1 MKAVFV
7 LPTLLYNLVMPSMPD
22 VFSCIAISIS
32 ASKSLCYTNYRLEKL
47 LRIKNGS
54 SKSNVFSF
62 LKAISITNNSDS
74 NIFDAEL
81 IFKFSNTNISCDPV
95 HLACLQK
102 NKNTNIDSFNLSV
115 NSSYLYELSEAVPVS
130 LLVQLVGAD
139 GSSICSKTV
148 DFSLL
153 PIEQSASSDFVKESM
168 ASFITPNDDLVK
180 ELSNKAA
187 KLMESKH
194 STSSFVGYQTHDPEV
209 VMRELDSLYLALQA
223 EGIHYS
229 NPPASFEITFQRVRM
244 PRNVLSCKT
253 ATCLDFAL
261 LYASMCEA
269 VGLNPL
275 IVVMDGHA
283 FNAVWLDD
291 YHYPN
296 AVSDNLTV
304 LTNDCSSTDRRMVL
318 VDPTCAASGFGVNFA
333 SCLNKASSEI
343 GSMRFSWVLDVC
355 SARLDYILPLPTPHM
370 ANGKTEINYDD
381 AISVDYDLPPIEQSA
396 GSLGLEAKGS
406 KSKFDVWEE
415 NLLDLE
421 MSNNLINHK
430 IGSSSV
436 QLGASSVFDFF
447 SKASRNDKLS
457 LIPDSEL
464 VPSDPKKFLAYQFSI
479 EDKRKFDSAL
489 SSNRIYAFGKKK
501 DAEDVLISLARKSA
515 TQVEES
521 GCNPLFLTMGMI
533 EWYDSN
539 LSKQTITA
547 PIILVPAA
555 MPRRRSGPYF
565 SLDLD
570 FDSMQLNAAAFEYF
584 KRMFDLDFS
593 ELDGFF
599 DKPRDVGDVK
609 KLFNTIREKIAPK
622 GNWVIDDST
631 ITLSL
636 FSFAHFVMWNDMKTH
651 RDVFTKNKVVSSMV
665 HGAAEFEKVPES
677 LVESSLDDTVKPG
690 DLAIPLSADSSQ
702 LLAIKASD
710 LGLSFVLDGPPGT
723 GKSQTIANIIVN
735 AMYKGK
741 KVLFVAEKEV
751 ALDVVKSRL
760 DSLSLGRFC
769 LQIHSAKAN
778 KKDVLAQLGESLSTG
793 PTREVNGYQDEAESL
808 KQQRDN
814 LNKTLEELHGKGKY
828 FVSPYVALIRYL
840 ENESAKDNCV
850 VDDEYA
856 STMDSD
862 KYQKCISAIE
872 DMIVASHGVN
882 GYYGNPFIYFDNKE
896 YSLDLRE
903 KYSTALPPL
912 IEALGS
918 FADAY
923 SKYSKKSG
931 FTLKTSKNNI
941 DLLIKAFDFIKQKSG
956 KFFPELVASGTI
968 LSQGEPTVNY
978 FESLTVYA
986 SLRDQIN
993 KTFDLKVTQIDAE
1006 TLQSRLKTSESYG
1019 FFAKRKTIKSILKEL
1034 KPYTVSKFRKRDL
1047 MHHLE
1052 QIGLLKSMKSSLE
1065 QKSGYWQV
1073 VFPNEMDKDF
1083 QAINADYEK
1092 VKNTIDL
1099 LKLVRGLEVGSDDE
1113 YKKAYKKVS
1122 ALVKSPDALYADD
1135 INKLITTY
1143 QNLLDQ
1149 NEKLKPLGFDCFRAD
1164 DNDVYFGFALG
1175 QIASAHKG
1183 IERLGEWCRFLSC
1196 LDDASKLLPPS
1207 LIEAYKNGKLSISKL
1222 RPSFDCALF
1231 YKIVCLSLTDLGLAN
1246 LSSLQTEQQVAKYKK
1261 ALSDFQR
1268 LTIEET
1274 ARRVTASFPRTDV
1287 EYAESS
1293 LAYQLRKLVKTN
1305 GRGKTLRAIIDQY
1318 ADDIFKLCPCFLM
1331 SPLSVAQYL
1340 DPEKHHFDI
1349 VIFDEA
1355 SQIPTSEAIGAIARG
1370 DSCIIA
1376 GDQQQMPPTNFFTS
1390 SLSYSDQPSDDVV
1403 VYQDLES
1410 LLDDAIALNLP
1421 RYRLSWHYRSHHESL
1436 IAFSNNRFY
1445 DNTLC
1450 TFPTPSNQQSQV
1462 RMVQVKGNYEKGRGV
1477 NREEAKAIVNEIISR
1492 VKDEKLSKLSIGV
1505 VTFNKKQQDLITDM
1519 LDAKFDAN
1527 PRLNR
1532 TPGGEEIFV
1541 KNLENVQGDERDV
1554 ILFSI
1559 CFGPDKKTKTMNL
1572 NFGPLSREK
1581 GERRLN
1587 VAVSRAKEEMVV
1599 FCSCQPEDIRAS
1611 SAKNSGAEYLKAFL
1625 MYAKSGVKT
1634 LANQS
1639 SWNIPREQLSIA
1651 PFLASD
1657 LIKDGY
1663 LVDINVGSSAFKV
1676 DIAVKDPLDPNR
1688 YALGIVC
1695 DGPSYSESTFTCDD
1709 RNVIAPG
1716 MLDNLKWRLM
1726 RVWSVEYLDHPNL
1739 VVKKIEKELSEPH
1752 SAMEVKKE
1760 AAKPISLVK
1769 ATPENP
1775 YPHKVE
1781 YPELNYPHLDNI
1793 IRDLPGVISRILAD
1807 ESPISMTLL
1816 KKRIRDIFSLKR
1828 VDSKMLYR
1836 ITHQLDL
1843 ISAFKDPFDG
1853 EDYYWPSSQDPE
1865 GYKSYRVGGDRELSD
1880 ISKQEIVNAKED
1892 IESIQG
1898 QLADDDLCHKILE
1911 LFGFSVLSERSKSH
1925 ILRSFRED
1933 LSATGN

>member
-1 MKAVFV
+1 MFNHDKF
-7 LPTLLYNLVMPSMPD
+7 PLVI
-22 VFSCIAISIS
+22 F
-32 ASKSLCYTNYRLEKL
+32 
-47 LRIKNGS
+47 KNIEVSGF
-54 SKSNVFSF
+54 FSF
-62 LKAISITNNSDS
+62 LNLFIDRILRFRQDSIKSTNFSLIKRVFISNDLDCD
-74 NIFDAEL
+74 IFDCDL
-81 IFKFSNTNISCDPV
+81 SIKFSTDTLSCEPI
-95 HLACLQK
+95 HLSCLQK
-102 NKNTNIDSFNLSV
+102 HSITVIDNFNVIVDEKGLFDISEEDSVSLSFELV
-115 NSSYLYELSEAVPVS
+115 NSRGET
-130 LLVQLVGAD
+130 
-139 GSSICSKTV
+139 ICLMKCNTI
-148 DFSLL
+148 LL
-153 PIEQSASSDFVKESM
+153 PLEKSFSFGFVKESL
-168 ASFITPNDDLVK
+168 AGFITPKEDLVK
-180 ELSNKAA
+180 TLTKNAGKILSEKYSLEAF
-187 KLMESKH
+187 S
-194 STSSFVGYQTHDPEV
+194 GYRTHDPDIV
-209 VMRELDSLYLALQA
+209 LGELDSLYLALQS
-223 EGIHYS
+223 ERITFC
-229 NPPASFEITFQRVRM
+229 NPPLSFELIFKRVRM
-244 PRNVLSCKT
+244 PRTVISEKT

-275 IVVMDGHA
+275 IIVMDGHV
-283 FNAVWLDD
+283 FNGVWLDD

-318 VDPTCAASGFGVNFA
+318 IDPTCAASGTNINFSSSLNQAQTEIA
-333 SCLNKASSEI
+333 SMPFL
-343 GSMRFSWVLDVC
+343 WVLDIK
-355 SARLDYILPLPTPHM
+355 SARLDDILPLPT
-370 ANGKTEINYDD
+370 ARNIDGKTVIDYDD
-381 AISVDYDLPPIEQSA
+381 GISTDYEVPHVEQSA
-396 GSLGLEAKGS
+396 GSLSLESKGS

-430 IGSSSV
+430 VGSSSV
-436 QLGASSVFDFF
+436 QLGASSVFDFY
-447 SKASRNDKLS
+447 SKAIGSDKIS
-457 LIPDSEL
+457 VIPDSERK
-464 VPSDPKKFLAYQFSI
+464 PSDTKRFLSYQFSI
-479 EDKRKFDSAL
+479 EDKKKFDSAL
-489 SSNRIYAFGKKK
+489 SSNRVYAFSKKG
-501 DAEDVLISLARKSA
+501 DAEDVLISLARKST

-555 MPRRRSGPYF
+555 MPKRRTGPYF

-570 FDSMQLNAAAFEYF
+570 FDSMQLNAAVFEYF
-584 KRMFDLDFS
+584 KRVFDLDFS
-593 ELDGFF
+593 ELEGFF
-599 DKPRDVGDVK
+599 DKPRGVDDIK
-609 KLFNTIREKIAPK
+609 KLFNTIRQKIAPK
-622 GNWVIDDST
+622 GNWVVDDST

-636 FSFAHFVMWNDMKTH
+636 FSFAHFVMWSDMKTH
-651 RDVFTKNKVVSSMV
+651 RDIFVKNKVVSSMV
-665 HGAAEFEKVPES
+665 HGGAEYEKVPES
-677 LVESSLDDTVKPG
+677 LSESSLDENVAPG
-690 DLAIPLSADSSQ
+690 DLAVPLSADSSQ

-941 DLLIKAFDFIKQKSG
+941 DLLIKAFDLIKQKSG

-968 LSQGEPTVNY
+968 LSQAEPTVNY
-978 FESLTVYA
+978 FESLAVYA

-1006 TLQSRLKTSESYG
+1006 TLQSRLKTSETYG

-1052 QIGLLKSMKSSLE
+1052 QIGLLKGIKSSLE
-1065 QKSGYWQV
+1065 QKSGYWQA
-1073 VFPNEMDKDF
+1073 VFPNEIDKDF

-1122 ALVKSPDALYADD
+1122 ALVKSPDALYSDD
-1135 INKLITTY
+1135 INSLTTTY
-1143 QNLLDQ
+1143 QNLIEQ

-1196 LDDASKLLPPS
+1196 LEDASKLLPPS
-1207 LIEAYKNGKLSISKL
+1207 LIESYKNGKLSISKL
-1222 RPSFDCALF
+1222 RSSFDCALF
-1231 YKIVCLSLTDLGLAN
+1231 YKIVCLSLADLGLAN
-1246 LSSLQTEQQVAKYKK
+1246 LSSLQTEQQIAKYKK
-1261 ALSDFQR
+1261 TLSDFQR
-1268 LTIEET
+1268 LTVEET
-1274 ARRVTASFPRTDV
+1274 ARRITASFPRTDV

-1340 DPEKHHFDI
+1340 DPEMHHFDI

-1410 LLDDAIALNLP
+1410 LLDDAIALDLP

-1477 NREEAKAIVNEIISR
+1477 NREEAKAIVNEIVRR

-1676 DIAVKDPLDPNR
+1676 DIAVKDPLDPNK
-1688 YALGIVC
+1688 YALGIIC

-1760 AAKPISLVK
+1760 ASKPISLVK
-1769 ATPENP
+1769 ATPDNP
-1775 YPHKVE
+1775 YPHKID

-1807 ESPISMTLL
+1807 ESPISTTLL
-1816 KKRIRDIFSLKR
+1816 KKRIRDIYSLKR
-1828 VDSKMLYR
+1828 IDSKMLYR
-1836 ITHQLDL
+1836 IQAQLKD
-1843 ISAFKDPFDG
+1843 ISAYGESFDN
-1853 EDYYWPSSQDPE
+1853 ETYWWPSSQDPE
-1865 GYKSYRVGGDRELSD
+1865 GYKTYRVGGDRELGD
-1880 ISKQEIVNAKED
+1880 ISKQEIVNAKDD

-1898 QLADDDLCHKILE
+1898 QLSDDDLCHKILE

-1933 LSATGN
+1933 LSTK

>member
-1 MKAVFV
+1 MSIFKNISSDDIHID
-7 LPTLLYNLVMPSMPD
+7 LRKH
-22 VFSCIAISIS
+22 FS
-32 ASKSLCYTNYRLEKL
+32 YVDFHLEKL
-47 LRIKNGS
+47 LKKKAGS
-54 SKSNVFSF
+54 
-62 LKAISITNNSDS
+62 IES
-74 NIFDAEL
+74 NIFSL
-81 IFKFSNTNISCDPV
+81 IKTVSINNVTDLDLFDIKLRFAFSNPAFYCDQVNCSCVEKHKRTDFVSFNI
-95 HLACLQK
+95 Q
-102 NKNTNIDSFNLSV
+102 IDSGFLYSLREETPISINL
-115 NSSYLYELSEAVPVS
+115 ELVDSA
-130 LLVQLVGAD
+130 G
-139 GSSICSKTV
+139 GIICSRSV
-148 DFSLL
+148 SFVCLPVERQAPEEFISESLAAFVL
-153 PIEQSASSDFVKESM
+153 PK
-168 ASFITPNDDLVK
+168 DDLVK
-180 ELSNKAA
+180 EFTNRAA
-187 KLMESKH
+187 KLMNQKYGC
-194 STSSFVGYQTHDPEV
+194 SSFTGYKTHDLEV
-209 VMRELDSLYLALQA
+209 VMRELDALYLALQT
-223 EGIHYS
+223 EGIQRS
-229 NPPASFEITFQRVRM
+229 KQPASFERIFQRVRM
-244 PRNVLSCKT
+244 PRTSILEKT
-253 ATCLDFAL
+253 STCLDFAL

-275 IVVMDGHA
+275 IVVMNGHV
-283 FNAVWLDD
+283 FNAIWLDD

-296 AVSDNLTV
+296 SVSDNLTV

-318 VDPTCAASGFGVNFA
+318 VDPTCAASGSDINFA
-333 SCLNKASSEI
+333 SSLNQAQSELAS
-343 GSMRFSWVLDVC
+343 MAFSWVLDIK
-355 SARLDYILPLPTPHM
+355 SARIDYILPLPTPH
-370 ANGKTEINYDD
+370 NIDGQTVIDYDD
-381 AISVDYDLPPIEQSA
+381 ATSTDYEVPHVEQSA
-396 GSLGLEAKGS
+396 GSLTLESKGN

-436 QLGASSVFDFF
+436 QLGASSVFDYY
-447 SKASRNDKLS
+447 SKAIGSEKLS
-457 LIPDSEL
+457 VIPDSERT
-464 VPSDPKKFLAYQFSI
+464 PADTKRFLSYQFSI
-479 EDKRKFDSAL
+479 EDKKKFDSAL
-489 SSNRIYAFGKKK
+489 SSNRLYAFSKKGNT
-501 DAEDVLISLARKSA
+501 EDVLISLARKST

-521 GCNPLFLTMGMI
+521 GCNPLFLTLGMI

-555 MPRRRSGPYF
+555 MPKRRTGPYF

-570 FDSMQLNAAAFEYF
+570 FDSMQLNAAVFEYF
-584 KRMFDLDFS
+584 KRVFDLDFS
-593 ELDGFF
+593 ELEGFF
-599 DKPRDVGDVK
+599 DKPRSVDDIK
-609 KLFNTIREKIAPK
+609 KLFNTIRQKIAPK
-622 GNWVIDDST
+622 GNWVVDDST

-636 FSFAHFVMWNDMKTH
+636 FSFAHFVMWSDMKTH
-651 RDVFTKNKVVSSMV
+651 RDVFMKNKVVSSMV

-677 LVESSLDDTVKPG
+677 LSESSLDENVIPG
-690 DLAIPLSADSSQ
+690 DLAVPLSADSSQ

-778 KKDVLAQLGESLSTG
+778 KKDVLAQLGTSLSTG
-793 PTREVNGYQDEAESL
+793 PTREVNGYHDEAESL

-856 STMDSD
+856 STMGSD

-896 YSLDLRE
+896 YSLDIRE

-941 DLLIKAFDFIKQKSG
+941 DLLMKVFGLIKQKPG
-956 KFFPELVASGTI
+956 KFFPELAASGTI
-968 LSQGEPTVNY
+968 LSQAEPTINY

-1019 FFAKRKTIKSILKEL
+1019 FFAKRKTVKSILKEL
-1034 KPYTVSKFRKRDL
+1034 KPYTISKFRKRDL
-1047 MHHLE
+1047 IHHLE
-1052 QIGLLKSMKSSLE
+1052 QIGLLKGMKSSLE
-1065 QKSGYWQV
+1065 QKTGYWQV
-1073 VFPNEMDKDF
+1073 VFPNEIDKDF

-1092 VKNTIDL
+1092 VKNTIEL

-1122 ALVKSPDALYADD
+1122 ALVKSPDSLYADD
-1135 INKLITTY
+1135 INNLTTTY
-1143 QNLLDQ
+1143 QNLIEQ

-1222 RPSFDCALF
+1222 RSSFDCALF

-1246 LSSLQTEQQVAKYKK
+1246 LSSLQTEQQIAKYKK
-1261 ALSDFQR
+1261 TLSDFQR
-1268 LTIEET
+1268 LTVEET
-1274 ARRVTASFPRTDV
+1274 ARRITASFPRTDV

-1477 NREEAKAIVNEIISR
+1477 NREEAKAIVNEIVRR

-1527 PRLNR
+1527 PSLNR

-1639 SWNIPREQLSIA
+1639 TWNIPREQLSIA

-1760 AAKPISLVK
+1760 AVKPISLVK
-1769 ATPENP
+1769 ATPDNP
-1775 YPHKVE
+1775 YPHKMD

-1807 ESPISMTLL
+1807 ESPISTTLL
-1816 KKRIRDIFSLKR
+1816 KKRIRDIYSLKR
-1828 VDSKMLYR
+1828 IDSKMLYR
-1836 ITHQLDL
+1836 IQAQLKD
-1843 ISAFKDPFDG
+1843 ISAYGESFDN
-1853 EDYYWPSSQDPE
+1853 ETYWWPSSQDPE
-1865 GYKSYRVGGDRELSD
+1865 GYKTYRVGGDRELSD

-1892 IESIQG
+1892 IESLQG
-1898 QLADDDLCHKILE
+1898 QLSDDDLCHNILE
-1911 LFGFSVLSERSKSH
+1911 LFGFNVLSERSKSH
-1925 ILRSFRED
+1925 ILRSYKED
-1933 LSATGN
+1933 FSKLEN

>member
-1 MKAVFV
+1 MLPSEDRVSIQIDCSSDISFV
-7 LPTLLYNLVMPSMPD
+7 
-22 VFSCIAISIS
+22 
-32 ASKSLCYTNYRLEKL
+32 KYRLEQL
-47 LRIKNGS
+47 IKIKRATS
-54 SKSNVFSF
+54 
-62 LKAISITNNSDS
+62 AS
-74 NIFDAEL
+74 NIFSIIKKIKVINSTDIDFYNAKL
-81 IFKFSNTNISCDPV
+81 IFSFSNPAIRCDDIILSCV
-95 HLACLQK
+95 QK
-102 NKNTNIDSFNLSV
+102 HKITAIDNFNLV
-115 NSSYLYELSEAVPVS
+115 LEHKYFYELSKSSLATLSIS
-130 LLVQLVGAD
+130 LLDNNNNLITSYD
-139 GSSICSKTV
+139 LT
-148 DFSLL
+148 FTLL
-153 PIEQSASSDFVKESM
+153 PIEQAESANFVEESL
-168 ASFITPNDDLVK
+168 ASFVIPADRQVR
-180 ELSNKAA
+180 ELTDKAA
-187 KLMESKH
+187 TVMSEKYGTPRFTEYK
-194 STSSFVGYQTHDPEV
+194 THDAKV
-209 VMRELDSLYLALQA
+209 VMRELDSLYLSLQ
-223 EGIHYS
+223 GSQIHYS
-229 NPPASFEITFQRVRM
+229 NPPASFEIMFQKVRT
-244 PRNVLSCKT
+244 PRTVISEKT

-275 IVVMDGHA
+275 VVVMNGHA

-318 VDPTCAASGFGVNFA
+318 VDPSCAASGNDIDFA
-333 SCLNKASSEI
+333 SSLNQAQSEI
-343 GSMRFSWVLDVC
+343 VSMPFLWVLDIK
-355 SARLDYILPLPTPHM
+355 SARLDYILPLPTPR
-370 ANGKTEINYDD
+370 NIDGKTVIDYED
-381 AISVDYDLPPIEQSA
+381 AISTDYQVPHVEQSA
-396 GSLGLEAKGS
+396 GSLSLESKGS

-436 QLGASSVFDFF
+436 QLGASNVFDFY
-447 SKASRNDKLS
+447 SKTIGSDKIS
-457 LIPDSEL
+457 VIPDSERK
-464 VPSDPKKFLAYQFSI
+464 PSDTKRFLSYQFSI
-479 EDKRKFDSAL
+479 EDKKKFDSAL
-489 SSNRIYAFGKKK
+489 SSNRLYAFSKKG
-501 DAEDVLISLARKSA
+501 DTEDVLISLARKST

-547 PIILVPAA
+547 PIILVPAT
-555 MPRRRSGPYF
+555 MPKRRTGPYF

-570 FDSMQLNAAAFEYF
+570 FDSMQLNAAVFEYF
-584 KRMFDLDFS
+584 KRVFDLDFS
-593 ELDGFF
+593 ELEGFF
-599 DKPRDVGDVK
+599 DKPRGVDDIK
-609 KLFNTIREKIAPK
+609 KLFNTIRQKIAPK
-622 GNWVIDDST
+622 GNWVVDDST

-636 FSFAHFVMWNDMKTH
+636 FSFAHFVMWSDMKTH
-651 RDVFTKNKVVSSMV
+651 KDIFIKNKVVSSMV
-665 HGAAEFEKVPES
+665 HGAAEYEKVPES
-677 LVESSLDDTVKPG
+677 LSESSLDENVAPG

-814 LNKTLEELHGKGKY
+814 LNTTLKQLHGKGKY

-918 FADAY
+918 FTDAY
-923 SKYSKKSG
+923 TKYSKKSG
-931 FTLKTSKNNI
+931 FTLKNSKNNI
-941 DLLIKAFDFIKQKSG
+941 DLLIKAFGLIKQKSG

-968 LSQGEPTVNY
+968 LSQAEPTINY

-1006 TLQSRLKTSESYG
+1006 TLQSRLKTSETYG

-1083 QAINADYEK
+1083 QVINADYEK

-1122 ALVKSPDALYADD
+1122 ALVKTPDALYADD
-1135 INKLITTY
+1135 INSLTTTY
-1143 QNLLDQ
+1143 QNLIEQ

-1207 LIEAYKNGKLSISKL
+1207 LIESYKNGKLSISKL
-1222 RPSFDCALF
+1222 RSSFDCALF

-1246 LSSLQTEQQVAKYKK
+1246 LSSLQTEQQIAKYKK
-1261 ALSDFQR
+1261 TLSDFQR
-1268 LTIEET
+1268 LTVEET
-1274 ARRVTASFPRTDV
+1274 ARRITASFPRTDV

-1410 LLDDAIALNLP
+1410 LLDDAVALNLP

-1477 NREEAKAIVNEIISR
+1477 NREEAKAIVNEIVRR

-1505 VTFNKKQQDLITDM
+1505 VTFNKKQQDLIIDM
-1519 LDAKFDAN
+1519 LDAKFDTN
-1527 PRLNR
+1527 PSLNR

-1676 DIAVKDPLDPNR
+1676 DIAVKDPLDPNK
-1688 YALGIVC
+1688 YALGIIC

-1769 ATPENP
+1769 ATPDNP
-1775 YPHKVE
+1775 YPHKID
-1781 YPELNYPHLDNI
+1781 YPEPNYPHLDNI

-1807 ESPISMTLL
+1807 ESPISTTLL
-1816 KKRIRDIFSLKR
+1816 KKRIRDIYSLKR
-1828 VDSKMLYR
+1828 IDSKMLYR
-1836 ITHQLDL
+1836 IQHQLTD
-1843 ISAFKDPFDG
+1843 ISAYGEPFDN
-1853 EDYYWPSSQDPE
+1853 ETYWWPSSQDPE
-1865 GYKSYRVGGDRELSD
+1865 GYQSYRVGGDREIGD
-1880 ISKQEIVNAKED
+1880 ISKEEIVNAKED

-1898 QLADDDLCHKILE
+1898 QLSDDDLCHKILE

>member
-1 MKAVFV
+1 MSDSSKNTKPSYEIEVESP
-7 LPTLLYNLVMPSMPD
+7 LTLSYV
-22 VFSCIAISIS
+22 
-32 ASKSLCYTNYRLEKL
+32 NYRLDKL
-47 LRIKNGS
+47 VKWRFGFD
-54 SKSNVFSF
+54 KSTIFSF
-62 LKAISITNNSDS
+62 LKKVSINNYSDADLQNAKIVFEFS
-74 NIFDAEL
+74 TEFARCADIVLTCVQKHKTSIVEKFEFIADA
-81 IFKFSNTNISCDPV
+81 KF
-95 HLACLQK
+95 
-102 NKNTNIDSFNLSV
+102 
-115 NSSYLYELSEAVPVS
+115 LYELSAPIYGHFCV
-130 LLVQLVGAD
+130 LLLDAGNNIVCKKAL
-139 GSSICSKTV
+139 
-148 DFSLL
+148 DFIVL
-153 PIEQSASSDFVKESM
+153 PIGRSASKDFVPEM
-168 ASFITPNDDLVK
+168 LASFVLPSDELVRAIADK
-180 ELSNKAA
+180 AGKFLKSKYDISNYI
-187 KLMESKH
+187 
-194 STSSFVGYQTHDPEV
+194 GYQTHDPEV
-209 VMRELDSLYLALQA
+209 VMRELDSLYLALK
-223 EGIHYS
+223 EENVHLIS
-229 NPPASFEITFQRVRM
+229 STASFDLMFQNIRM
-244 PRNVLSCKT
+244 PRDTLSGNMG
-253 ATCLDFAL
+253 TCLDFAL
-261 LYASMCEA
+261 LYASICES

-275 IVVMDGHA
+275 LIVMNGRA
-283 FNAVWLDD
+283 FCAVWLDD

-296 AVSDNLTV
+296 AISDNLTV
-304 LTNDCSSTDRRMVL
+304 LTNDCSSTNRRMVL
-318 VDPTCAASGFGVNFA
+318 VDPACAASGSDINFA
-333 SCLNKASSEI
+333 SSLNQAQSEI
-343 GSMRFSWVLDVC
+343 ASMPFLWVLDIK
-355 SARLDYILPLPTPHM
+355 SARLDYILPLPTPH
-370 ANGKTEINYDD
+370 NIDGKTVI
-381 AISVDYDLPPIEQSA
+381 DYDYSLSTDYEVPHVEQSV
-396 GSLGLEAKGS
+396 GSLSLESKGN

-430 IGSSSV
+430 IGNSSV
-436 QLGASSVFDFF
+436 QLGASSVFDFY
-447 SKASRNDKLS
+447 SKAMGNDKLS
-457 LIPDSEL
+457 VIPDSERTS
-464 VPSDPKKFLAYQFSI
+464 SDTKRFLSYQFSI
-479 EDKRKFDSAL
+479 ADKKKFDSAL
-489 SSNRIYAFGKKK
+489 SSNRIYAFSKKG
-501 DAEDVLISLARKSA
+501 DTEDVLISLARKST

-521 GCNPLFLTMGMI
+521 GCNPLFLTLGMI

-555 MPRRRSGPYF
+555 MPKRRTGPHF

-570 FDSMQLNAAAFEYF
+570 LDSMQLNAAVFEYF
-584 KRMFDLDFS
+584 KRVFDLDFS

-599 DKPRDVGDVK
+599 DKPRSVDDIK
-609 KLFNTIREKIAPK
+609 KLFNTIRQKVAPK
-622 GNWVIDDST
+622 GNWVVDDST

-636 FSFAHFVMWNDMKTH
+636 FSFAHFVMWSDMKTH
-651 RDVFTKNKVVSSMV
+651 KDIFIKNKVVSSMV
-665 HGAAEFEKVPES
+665 HGAAEYEKVPES
-677 LVESSLDDTVKPG
+677 LSESSLDENVAPG
-690 DLAIPLSADSSQ
+690 DLAVPLSADSSQ

-814 LNKTLEELHGKGKY
+814 LNMTLEELHGKGKY

-840 ENESAKDNCV
+840 ENESAKDNCA
-850 VDDEYA
+850 VDDKYV

-903 KYSTALPPL
+903 KYSTALSPL

-918 FADAY
+918 FTDAY

-941 DLLIKAFDFIKQKSG
+941 DLLIKAFDLIKQKSG

-968 LSQGEPTVNY
+968 LSQAEPTINY

-1006 TLQSRLKTSESYG
+1006 TLQSRLKTSETYG
-1019 FFAKRKTIKSILKEL
+1019 FFAKRKTSKSILKEL

-1052 QIGLLKSMKSSLE
+1052 QIGLLKSMKSSLG

-1122 ALVKSPDALYADD
+1122 ALAKSPDALYADD
-1135 INKLITTY
+1135 INNLTTTY
-1143 QNLLDQ
+1143 QNLVEQ

-1207 LIEAYKNGKLSISKL
+1207 LIESYKNGKLSISKL
-1222 RPSFDCALF
+1222 RSSFDCALF
-1231 YKIVCLSLTDLGLAN
+1231 YKIVCLSLADLGLAN
-1246 LSSLQTEQQVAKYKK
+1246 LSSLQTEQQIAKYKK
-1261 ALSDFQR
+1261 TLSDFQR
-1268 LTIEET
+1268 LTVEET
-1274 ARRVTASFPRTDV
+1274 ARRITAFFPRTDV

-1477 NREEAKAIVNEIISR
+1477 NREEAKAIVNEIVRR

-1505 VTFNKKQQDLITDM
+1505 VTFNKKQQDLINDM

-1527 PRLNR
+1527 PSLNR
-1532 TPGGEEIFV
+1532 APGGEEIFV

-1651 PFLASD
+1651 PFLAGD

-1676 DIAVKDPLDPNR
+1676 DIAVKDPLDPNK
-1688 YALGIVC
+1688 YALGIIC

-1769 ATPENP
+1769 ATPDNP
-1775 YPHKVE
+1775 YPHKID
-1781 YPELNYPHLDNI
+1781 YPELAYPHLDNI

-1807 ESPISMTLL
+1807 ESPISITLL

-1828 VDSKMLYR
+1828 IDSKMLYR
-1836 ITHQLDL
+1836 IRHQLDA

-1865 GYKSYRVGGDRELSD
+1865 GYQSYRVGGDREIGD
-1880 ISKQEIVNAKED
+1880 ISKEEIVNAKDD

-1898 QLADDDLCHKILE
+1898 QLSDDDLCHKILE
-1911 LFGFSVLSERSKSH
+1911 LFGFGVLSERSKSH

-1933 LSATGN
+1933 LSKPQN

>member
-1 MKAVFV
+1 MKNCLKKSDLKIVSV
-7 LPTLLYNLVMPSMPD
+7 EISD
-22 VFSCIAISIS
+22 KFSYVDAI
-32 ASKSLCYTNYRLEKL
+32 LEKIFHEKHESSKTNIFSL
-47 LRIKNGS
+47 VKRILIKNDS
-54 SKSNVFSF
+54 DFDIFHSKLEFEF
-62 LKAISITNNSDS
+62 SDS
-74 NIFDAEL
+74 HFH
-81 IFKFSNTNISCDPV
+81 CDPIEIS
-95 HLACLQK
+95 CLQK
-102 NKNTNIDSFNLSV
+102 NRQTSIDSFRIRTD
-115 NSSYLYELSEAVPVS
+115 YRFLYEIKSVLSIS
-130 LLVQLVGAD
+130 LKIKLF
-139 GSSICSKTV
+139 SSQNEFICSESLK
-148 DFSLL
+148 FSLF
-153 PIEQSASSDFVKESM
+153 PISNFWSNGFLNESFAVFV
-168 ASFITPNDDLVK
+168 TPCDTLVDDLVSQS
-180 ELSNKAA
+180 L
-187 KLMESKH
+187 KLIK
-194 STSSFVGYQTHDPEV
+194 TKYNLSSFFGYRTHDPDT
-209 VMRELDSLYLALQA
+209 VMREMHSLYLALQA
-223 EGIHYS
+223 EGIRYS
-229 NPPASFEITFQRVRM
+229 NPPTSFELIFQRVQM
-244 PRNVLSCKT
+244 PRNVLSEKT

-275 IVVMDGHA
+275 IVVMNGHV
-283 FNAVWLDD
+283 FNGVWLDD

-304 LTNDCSSTDRRMVL
+304 LTNDCSSTDRRMIL
-318 VDPTCAASGFGVNFA
+318 VDPSCAASGSDINFA
-333 SCLNKASSEI
+333 SSLNQAQSELAS
-343 GSMRFSWVLDVC
+343 MPFSWVLDIK
-355 SARLDYILPLPTPHM
+355 SARIDYILPLPTPH
-370 ANGKTEINYDD
+370 NIDGQTVIDYDD
-381 AISVDYDLPPIEQSA
+381 ATSTDYEVPHVEQSA
-396 GSLGLEAKGS
+396 GSLTFESKGN

-436 QLGASSVFDFF
+436 QLGASSVFDFY
-447 SKASRNDKLS
+447 SKAIGSDKLS
-457 LIPDSEL
+457 VIPDSERT
-464 VPSDPKKFLAYQFSI
+464 PADTKRFLSFQFSI
-479 EDKRKFDSAL
+479 EDKKKFDSAL
-489 SSNRIYAFGKKK
+489 SSNRLYAFSKKGNT
-501 DAEDVLISLARKSA
+501 EDVLISLARKST

-547 PIILVPAA
+547 PIILVPAT
-555 MPRRRSGPYF
+555 MPKRRTGPYF

-570 FDSMQLNAAAFEYF
+570 FDSMQLNAAVFEYF
-584 KRMFDLDFS
+584 KRVFDLDFS
-593 ELDGFF
+593 ELEGFF
-599 DKPRDVGDVK
+599 DKPRGVDDIK
-609 KLFNTIREKIAPK
+609 KLFNTIRQKIAPK
-622 GNWVIDDST
+622 GNWVVDDST

-636 FSFAHFVMWNDMKTH
+636 FSFAHFVMWSDMKTH
-651 RDVFTKNKVVSSMV
+651 KDIFIKNKVVSSMV
-665 HGAAEFEKVPES
+665 HGAAEYEKVPES
-677 LVESSLDDTVKPG
+677 LSESSLDENVAPG

-903 KYSTALPPL
+903 KYSDALPPL

-918 FADAY
+918 FTDAY

-941 DLLIKAFDFIKQKSG
+941 DLLIKAFDLIKQKSG

-968 LSQGEPTVNY
+968 LSQAEPTINY
-978 FESLTVYA
+978 FESITVYA

-1006 TLQSRLKTSESYG
+1006 TLQSRLKTSETYG

-1073 VFPNEMDKDF
+1073 VFPNEIDKDF

-1122 ALVKSPDALYADD
+1122 VLVKTPDALYSDD
-1135 INKLITTY
+1135 INNLTTTY
-1143 QNLLDQ
+1143 QNLIER

-1164 DNDVYFGFALG
+1164 DNDIYFGFALG

-1207 LIEAYKNGKLSISKL
+1207 LTESYKNGKLSISKL
-1222 RPSFDCALF
+1222 RSSFDCALF

-1246 LSSLQTEQQVAKYKK
+1246 LSSLQTEQQIAKYKK
-1261 ALSDFQR
+1261 TLSDFQR
-1268 LTIEET
+1268 LTVEET
-1274 ARRVTASFPRTDV
+1274 ARRITASFPRTDV

-1477 NREEAKAIVNEIISR
+1477 NREEAKAIVNEIIRR

-1519 LDAKFDAN
+1519 LDAKFDSN
-1527 PRLNR
+1527 PNLNR

-1676 DIAVKDPLDPNR
+1676 DIAVKDPLDPNK
-1688 YALGIVC
+1688 YALGIIC
-1695 DGPSYSESTFTCDD
+1695 DGPTYSESTFTCDD

-1807 ESPISMTLL
+1807 ESPISITLL

-1865 GYKSYRVGGDRELSD
+1865 GYKTYRVGGDREIGD
-1880 ISKQEIVNAKED
+1880 ISKEEIVNAKDD

-1898 QLADDDLCHKILE
+1898 QLSDDDLCHKILE

-1925 ILRSFRED
+1925 ILRSFRKD
-1933 LSATGN
+1933 LSAK

>member
-1 MKAVFV
+1 MDKTNFNKCSI
-7 LPTLLYNLVMPSMPD
+7 LININKF
-22 VFSCIAISIS
+22 FSY
-32 ASKSLCYTNYRLEKL
+32 LDYRCEKN
-47 LRIKNGS
+47 IKL
-54 SKSNVFSF
+54 KNVV
-62 LKAISITNNSDS
+62 TRS
-74 NIFDAEL
+74 NIFSLLNNIVIKNTSDFDL
-81 IFKFSNTNISCDPV
+81 FDVDVLFKFSNSFVFCDKIHLSYIPKKQSILVDAFNITINS
-95 HLACLQK
+95 
-102 NKNTNIDSFNLSV
+102 SFLYNLPKPTPLSLSV
-115 NSSYLYELSEAVPVS
+115 NLIDLHGNIVCSSV
-130 LLVQLVGAD
+130 AD
-139 GSSICSKTV
+139 TV
-148 DFSLL
+148 LL
-153 PIEQSASSDFVKESM
+153 PIDRSLMRDFVKEAI
-168 ASFITPNDDLVK
+168 ASFVVPNDDLVK
-180 ELSNKAA
+180 GLINKAE
-187 KLMESKH
+187 KIKENKYES
-194 STSSFVGYQTHDPEV
+194 SCFLGYKTHDSES
-209 VMRELDSLYLALQA
+209 VMRELDSLYLALQS
-223 EGIHYS
+223 ERIHYS
-229 NPPASFEITFQRVRM
+229 NPPASFELAFQRVHM
-244 PRNVLSCKT
+244 PNAMLSKKT

-275 IVVMDGHA
+275 IVIMNGHI
-283 FNAVWLDD
+283 FNGVWLDD

-304 LTNDCSSTDRRMVL
+304 LTNDCSSTDRRMLL
-318 VDPTCAASGFGVNFA
+318 VDPSCAASGNDINFA
-333 SCLNKASSEI
+333 SSLNQAKSEI
-343 GSMRFSWVLDVC
+343 ASMPFLWVLDIK
-355 SARLDYILPLPTPHM
+355 SARLDYILPLPTPR
-370 ANGKTEINYDD
+370 NIDGNTVIDYDD
-381 AISVDYDLPPIEQSA
+381 AISSDYEVPHVEQSA
-396 GSLGLEAKGS
+396 GSLSLESKGN

-436 QLGASSVFDFF
+436 QLGASSVFDFY
-447 SKASRNDKLS
+447 SKAIGSDKLS
-457 LIPDSEL
+457 IIPDSERT
-464 VPSDPKKFLAYQFSI
+464 PADTKRFLSYQFSI
-479 EDKRKFDSAL
+479 EDKKKFDSAL
-489 SSNRIYAFGKKK
+489 SSNRLYGFSKKG
-501 DAEDVLISLARKSA
+501 DTEDVLISLARKS
-515 TQVEES
+515 TIQVEES

-555 MPRRRSGPYF
+555 MPKRRTGPYF

-570 FDSMQLNAAAFEYF
+570 FDSMQLNAAVFEYF
-584 KRMFDLDFS
+584 KRVFDLDFS
-593 ELDGFF
+593 ELEGFF
-599 DKPRDVGDVK
+599 DKPRGVDDIK
-609 KLFNTIREKIAPK
+609 KLFNTIRQKIAPK
-622 GNWVIDDST
+622 GNWVVDDLT

-636 FSFAHFVMWNDMKTH
+636 FSFAHFVMWSDMKTH
-651 RDVFTKNKVVSSMV
+651 RDVFIKNKVVSSMV
-665 HGAAEFEKVPES
+665 HGAAEYEKVPES
-677 LVESSLDDTVKPG
+677 LSESSLDENVAPG
-690 DLAIPLSADSSQ
+690 DLAVPLSADSSQ

-840 ENESAKDNCV
+840 ENESAKGNCV

-903 KYSTALPPL
+903 KYSTALAPL

-923 SKYSKKSG
+923 TKYSKKSG

-941 DLLIKAFDFIKQKSG
+941 GLLIKAFDLIKQKSG

-968 LSQGEPTVNY
+968 LSQAEPTINY

-1019 FFAKRKTIKSILKEL
+1019 FFAKRKTIKSIIKEL

-1113 YKKAYKKVS
+1113 YKKAYKKIS
-1122 ALVKSPDALYADD
+1122 ALVKSPDALYSDD
-1135 INKLITTY
+1135 INNLTTTY
-1143 QNLLDQ
+1143 QNLIEQ

-1164 DNDVYFGFALG
+1164 DNDIYFGFALG

-1196 LDDASKLLPPS
+1196 LDDSSKLLPPY
-1207 LIEAYKNGKLSISKL
+1207 LIESYKNGKLSISKL
-1222 RPSFDCALF
+1222 RSSFDCALF

-1246 LSSLQTEQQVAKYKK
+1246 LSSLQTEQQIAKYKK
-1261 ALSDFQR
+1261 TLSDFQR
-1268 LTIEET
+1268 LTVEET
-1274 ARRVTASFPRTDV
+1274 ARRITASFPRTDV

-1477 NREEAKAIVNEIISR
+1477 NREEAKAIVNEIVRR

-1527 PRLNR
+1527 PSLNR

-1676 DIAVKDPLDPNR
+1676 DIAVKDPLDPNK
-1688 YALGIVC
+1688 YAIGIIC

-1775 YPHKVE
+1775 YPHKID

-1807 ESPISMTLL
+1807 ESPISTTLL
-1816 KKRIRDIFSLKR
+1816 KKRIRDIYSLKR
-1828 VDSKMLYR
+1828 IDSKMLYR
-1836 ITHQLDL
+1836 IQHQLTD
-1843 ISAFKDPFDG
+1843 ISAYGEPFDN
-1853 EDYYWPSSQDPE
+1853 ETYWWPSSQDPE
-1865 GYKSYRVGGDRELSD
+1865 GYQSYRVGGDREIGD
-1880 ISKQEIVNAKED
+1880 ISKEEIVNAKED

-1898 QLADDDLCHKILE
+1898 HLSDDDLCHKILE

-1933 LSATGN
+1933 LSKPEI

>member
-1 MKAVFV
+1 MKKSDLKIVSVEISDKFSYVYAILEKIFHEKHESSK
-7 LPTLLYNLVMPSMPD
+7 TNIFSLVKRILIKNDSDFD
-22 VFSCIAISIS
+22 VFH
-32 ASKSLCYTNYRLEKL
+32 SKLEFE
-47 LRIKNGS
+47 
-54 SKSNVFSF
+54 FSDPHF
-62 LKAISITNNSDS
+62 H
-74 NIFDAEL
+74 
-81 IFKFSNTNISCDPV
+81 CDPIEIS
-95 HLACLQK
+95 CLQK
-102 NKNTNIDSFNLSV
+102 NRQTSIDSFRIKIDYRFLYDIKSVLSISLKIKLF
-115 NSSYLYELSEAVPVS
+115 SSQNEL
-130 LLVQLVGAD
+130 
-139 GSSICSKTV
+139 ICSESLK
-148 DFSLL
+148 FSLF
-153 PIEQSASSDFVKESM
+153 PISNFWSNGFLNESFAVFV
-168 ASFITPNDDLVK
+168 TPCDTLVDDLVSQS
-180 ELSNKAA
+180 L
-187 KLMESKH
+187 KLIK
-194 STSSFVGYQTHDPEV
+194 TKYNLSSFFGYRTHDPDT
-209 VMRELDSLYLALQA
+209 VMREMHSLYLALQA
-223 EGIHYS
+223 EGIRYS
-229 NPPASFEITFQRVRM
+229 NPPTSFELIFQRVQM
-244 PRNVLSCKT
+244 PRNVLSEKT

-275 IVVMDGHA
+275 IVVMNGHV
-283 FNAVWLDD
+283 FNGVWLDD

-304 LTNDCSSTDRRMVL
+304 LTNDCSSTDRRMIL
-318 VDPTCAASGFGVNFA
+318 VDPSCAASGSDINFA
-333 SCLNKASSEI
+333 SSLNQAQSELAS
-343 GSMRFSWVLDVC
+343 MPFSWVLDIK
-355 SARLDYILPLPTPHM
+355 SARIDYILPLPTPH
-370 ANGKTEINYDD
+370 NIDGQTVIDYDD
-381 AISVDYDLPPIEQSA
+381 ATSTDYEVPHVEQSA
-396 GSLGLEAKGS
+396 GSLTLESKGN

-436 QLGASSVFDFF
+436 QLGASSVFDFY
-447 SKASRNDKLS
+447 SKAIGSEKLS
-457 LIPDSEL
+457 VIQDSERT
-464 VPSDPKKFLAYQFSI
+464 PADTKRFLSYQFSI
-479 EDKRKFDSAL
+479 EDKKKFDSAL
-489 SSNRIYAFGKKK
+489 SSNRLYAFSKKG
-501 DAEDVLISLARKSA
+501 DTEDVLISLARKST

-521 GCNPLFLTMGMI
+521 GCNPLFLTLGMI

-555 MPRRRSGPYF
+555 MPKRRTGPYF

-570 FDSMQLNAAAFEYF
+570 FDSMQLNAAVFEYF
-584 KRMFDLDFS
+584 KRVFDLDFS
-593 ELDGFF
+593 ELEGFF
-599 DKPRDVGDVK
+599 DKPRGVDDIK
-609 KLFNTIREKIAPK
+609 KLFNTIRQKIAPK
-622 GNWVIDDST
+622 GNWVVDDST

-636 FSFAHFVMWNDMKTH
+636 FSFAHFVMWSDMKTH
-651 RDVFTKNKVVSSMV
+651 RDIFIKNKVVSSMV
-665 HGAAEFEKVPES
+665 HGAAEYEKVPES
-677 LVESSLDDTVKPG
+677 LSESSLDENVAPG
-690 DLAIPLSADSSQ
+690 DLAVPLSADSSQ

-814 LNKTLEELHGKGKY
+814 LNKTLEELHGNGKY

-872 DMIVASHGVN
+872 DIIVTSHGVN

-903 KYSTALPPL
+903 KYSTALPPI
-912 IEALGS
+912 IEALGA

-923 SKYSKKSG
+923 TKYSKKSG
-931 FTLKTSKNNI
+931 FTLKTNKNNI
-941 DLLIKAFDFIKQKSG
+941 DLLIKAFDLIKQKSG

-968 LSQGEPTVNY
+968 LSQAEPTINY

-993 KTFDLKVTQIDAE
+993 KTFDLKVTQNDAE
-1006 TLQSRLKTSESYG
+1006 TLQSRLKTSETYG

-1034 KPYTVSKFRKRDL
+1034 RPYTVSKFRKRDL

-1083 QAINADYEK
+1083 RAINADYEK

-1122 ALVKSPDALYADD
+1122 ALVKSPDALYSDD
-1135 INKLITTY
+1135 INNLTTTY
-1143 QNLLDQ
+1143 QNLIEQ

-1183 IERLGEWCRFLSC
+1183 IERLGEWCRLLSC

-1207 LIEAYKNGKLSISKL
+1207 LIESYKNGKLSISKL
-1222 RPSFDCALF
+1222 RSSFDCALF

-1246 LSSLQTEQQVAKYKK
+1246 LSSLQTEQQIAKYKK
-1261 ALSDFQR
+1261 TLSDFQR
-1268 LTIEET
+1268 LTVEET
-1274 ARRVTASFPRTDV
+1274 ARRITASFPRTDV

-1462 RMVQVKGNYEKGRGV
+1462 RTVQVKGNYEKGRGV
-1477 NREEAKAIVNEIISR
+1477 NREEAKAIVNEIVR
-1492 VKDEKLSKLSIGV
+1492 RAKDEKLSKLSIGV

-1559 CFGPDKKTKTMNL
+1559 CFGPEKKTKTMNL

-1611 SAKNSGAEYLKAFL
+1611 SAKNSGAEYLKSFL

-1676 DIAVKDPLDPNR
+1676 DIAVKDPLDPNK
-1688 YALGIVC
+1688 YALGIIC

-1769 ATPENP
+1769 ATPDNP

-1781 YPELNYPHLDNI
+1781 YPEFNYPHLDNI

-1816 KKRIRDIFSLKR
+1816 KKRIRDIYSLKR
-1828 VDSKMLYR
+1828 IDSKMLYR
-1836 ITHQLDL
+1836 IQAQLKD
-1843 ISAFKDPFDG
+1843 ISAYGESFDN
-1853 EDYYWPSSQDPE
+1853 ETYWWPSSQDPE
-1865 GYKSYRVGGDRELSD
+1865 GYKTYRVGGDREIGD
-1880 ISKQEIVNAKED
+1880 ISKEEIVNAKDD

-1898 QLADDDLCHKILE
+1898 QLSDDDLCHKILE

-1933 LSATGN
+1933 LSAK

>member
-1 MKAVFV
+1 MFDSKIK
-7 LPTLLYNLVMPSMPD
+7 PPSILMN
-22 VFSCIAISIS
+22 VNS
-32 ASKSLCYTNYRLEKL
+32 AKSVCYVYYRLENFYK
-47 LRIKNGS
+47 IKTNS
-54 SKSNVFSF
+54 NKSNVFSF
-62 LKAISITNNSDS
+62 LKSVSVTNSSDTDLYNSKICFS
-74 NIFDAEL
+74 
-81 IFKFSNTNISCDPV
+81 FSNSYIRCDAINLGCLEKHKTTIVNSFNIV
-95 HLACLQK
+95 
-102 NKNTNIDSFNLSV
+102 IDSA
-115 NSSYLYELSEAVPVS
+115 YLYGLSEAAKATLKVELFDSKGKS
-130 LLVQLVGAD
+130 LCTHFA
-139 GSSICSKTV
+139 
-148 DFSLL
+148 DFSFM
-153 PIEQSASSDFVKESM
+153 PIEQAMSIDITNESL
-168 ASFITPNDDLVK
+168 ASFSTPDDEATKGLT
-180 ELSNKAA
+180 NKASNFMRNKYGA
-187 KLMESKH
+187 SY
-194 STSSFVGYQTHDPEV
+194 FVGYLTHDPEI
-209 VMRELDSLYLALQA
+209 VMRELDSLYLVLQS
-223 EGIHYS
+223 EGIHCI
-229 NPPASFEITFQRVRM
+229 NPPEPFELTFQRVRM
-244 PRNVLSCKT
+244 PRSVISEKT
-253 ATCLDFAL
+253 GTCLDFAL

-275 IVVMDGHA
+275 IVVMNGHI
-283 FNAVWLDD
+283 FNGVWLGD

-318 VDPTCAASGFGVNFA
+318 VDPSCAASGNDINFA
-333 SCLNKASSEI
+333 SSLNQAQSEI
-343 GSMRFSWVLDVC
+343 VSMPFSWVLDIKT
-355 SARLDYILPLPTPHM
+355 ARLDYILPLPTPR
-370 ANGKTEINYDD
+370 NIDGKTVIDYDN
-381 AISVDYDLPPIEQSA
+381 AISTDYQVPRVEQPA
-396 GSLGLEAKGS
+396 GSLSLESKGS

-436 QLGASSVFDFF
+436 QLGASSVFDFY
-447 SKASRNDKLS
+447 SKAIGSEKLS
-457 LIPDSEL
+457 VIPDSERT
-464 VPSDPKKFLAYQFSI
+464 PADTKRFLSYQFSI
-479 EDKRKFDSAL
+479 EDKKKFDSAL
-489 SSNRIYAFGKKK
+489 SSNRLYAFSKKGKT
-501 DAEDVLISLARKSA
+501 EDVLISLARKST

-547 PIILVPAA
+547 PIILVPAT
-555 MPRRRSGPYF
+555 MPKRRTGPYF

-570 FDSMQLNAAAFEYF
+570 FDSMQLNAAVFEYF
-584 KRMFDLDFS
+584 KRVFDLDFS
-593 ELDGFF
+593 ELEGFF
-599 DKPRDVGDVK
+599 DKSRGVDDIK
-609 KLFNTIREKIAPK
+609 KLFNTIRQKIAPK
-622 GNWVIDDST
+622 GNWVVDDST

-636 FSFAHFVMWNDMKTH
+636 FSFAHFVMWSDMKTH
-651 RDVFTKNKVVSSMV
+651 RDIFIKNKVVSSMV
-665 HGAAEFEKVPES
+665 HGAAEYEKVPES
-677 LVESSLDDTVKPG
+677 LSESSLDENVAPG
-690 DLAIPLSADSSQ
+690 DLAVPLSADSSQ

-793 PTREVNGYQDEAESL
+793 PTREVNGYQEEAESL
-808 KQQRDN
+808 KRQRGN

-840 ENESAKDNCV
+840 ENESAKDNCL

-856 STMDSD
+856 STMGSD

-923 SKYSKKSG
+923 TKYSKKSG

-941 DLLIKAFDFIKQKSG
+941 DLLIKAFDLIRQKSG

-968 LSQGEPTVNY
+968 LSQAESTINY
-978 FESLTVYA
+978 FESLAVYA

-1006 TLQSRLKTSESYG
+1006 NLQSRFKMSESYG

-1034 KPYTVSKFRKRDL
+1034 KPYTISKFRKRDL

-1052 QIGLLKSMKSSLE
+1052 QIGLLKGMKSSLE
-1065 QKSGYWQV
+1065 QKTGYWQV
-1073 VFPNEMDKDF
+1073 VFPNEIDKDF

-1092 VKNTIDL
+1092 VKNTIEL

-1135 INKLITTY
+1135 INNLTTTY
-1143 QNLLDQ
+1143 QNLIEQ

-1207 LIEAYKNGKLSISKL
+1207 LIESYKNGKLSISKL
-1222 RPSFDCALF
+1222 RSSFDCALF

-1246 LSSLQTEQQVAKYKK
+1246 LSSLQTEQQIAKYKK
-1261 ALSDFQR
+1261 TLSDFQR
-1268 LTIEET
+1268 LTVEET
-1274 ARRVTASFPRTDV
+1274 ARRITASFPRTDV

-1331 SPLSVAQYL
+1331 SPLSAAQYL

-1477 NREEAKAIVNEIISR
+1477 NREEAKAIVNEIVRR

-1527 PRLNR
+1527 PSLIR

-1639 SWNIPREQLSIA
+1639 SWNIPKEQLSIA

-1676 DIAVKDPLDPNR
+1676 DIAVKDPLDPNK

-1769 ATPENP
+1769 ATPDNP

-1781 YPELNYPHLDNI
+1781 YPELNYPRLDNI

-1898 QLADDDLCHKILE
+1898 QLSDDDLCHKILE

-1933 LSATGN
+1933 LSKPEI